1 MKKNTFTSFQWCSA
15 LESVNHISWLQ
26 YIILLH
32 EVLIQSF
39 RIKFLF
45 VIMGLGLFLKII
57 FRLTRAT
64 ISYRVS
70 TWRSSP
76 STSSSVS
83 IVFSSFLRFYYQ
95 IFSSLQQMACQA
107 QQFFQL
113 ASDDQWSSVVR
124 PEINHF

>member
-83 IVFSSFLRFYYQ
+83 IVFSSFFEVLLSDFFFITANGLSSST
-95 IFSSLQQMACQA
+95 IFPTSKWWPMIKCGTS
-107 QQFFQL
+107 
-113 ASDDQWSSVVR
+113 W
-124 PEINHF
+124 N